1 MKICKEMLIAVML
14 AIISS
19 FTFGEEDVKPFKLI
33 ISENMLEKKD
43 NLIEI
48 NTASKEYMVSQGI
61 GIGYANKIFN
71 YREKTGGFEKLEELK
86 RIKGIGDATYEKLSK
101 KFKIENEVEK
111 NPLYINEANDELLKY
126 FGFDKKEIKKIREYI
141 NKNNRIDNNLQLM
154 EILSKKRYEK
164 YKISNYN
171 DTDNRL

>member
-1 MKICKEMLIAVML
+1 
-14 AIISS
+14 
-19 FTFGEEDVKPFKLI
+19 
-33 ISENMLEKKD
+33 MLEKKD

-48 NTASKEYMVSQGI
+48 NTASKEDMVSQGI

-164 YKISNYN
+164 YKKIIKY
-171 DTDNRL
+171 DKFQR

>member
-19 FTFGEEDVKPFKLI
+19 FTFGEEDVKPFKII

-48 NTASKEYMVSQGI
+48 NTASKEDMVSQGI

-164 YKISNYN
+164 YKKIIKY
-171 DTDNRL
+171 DKF

>member
-1 MKICKEMLIAVML
+1 MKICKGMFIAVML

-19 FTFGEEDVKPFKLI
+19 FTFGEEAVKPFKLI
-33 ISENMLEKKD
+33 MSENMLEKKD
-43 NLIEI
+43 NLIDI
-48 NTASKEYMVSQGI
+48 NTASKEDMVSQGI
-61 GIGYANKIFN
+61 GIGYANKILN

-86 RIKGIGDATYEKLSK
+86 RIKGIGEATYEKLSK

-126 FGFDKKEIKKIREYI
+126 FGFEKKEIKKIREYI
-141 NKNNRIDNNLQLM
+141 NKHNRINNNLQLM

-164 YKISNYN
+164 YKEIIKY
-171 DTDNRL
+171 DKF

>member
-48 NTASKEYMVSQGI
+48 NTASKEDMVSQGI
-61 GIGYANKIFN
+61 GIGYANKILN

-164 YKISNYN
+164 YKKIIKY
-171 DTDNRL
+171 DKF

>member
-19 FTFGEEDVKPFKLI
+19 FIFGEEDVKPFKLI

-48 NTASKEYMVSQGI
+48 NTASKEDMVSQGI

-164 YKISNYN
+164 YKKIIKY
-171 DTDNRL
+171 DKF

>member
-48 NTASKEYMVSQGI
+48 NTASKEDMVSQGI

-71 YREKTGGFEKLEELK
+71 YREKTGGFEKLEELINK
-86 RIKGIGDATYEKLSK
+86 YPIDSIEDATYEKLSK

-164 YKISNYN
+164 YKKIIKY
-171 DTDNRL
+171 DKF